1 MTLVLHYSARSD
13 RGLVRQNNQD
23 AVYAG
28 PRLLALADGM
38 GGHAAGE
45 VASTLVISA
54 MAPLDDD
61 EPGDDLLGALRAATV
76 EGNAAITRHIADQPD
91 LDGMGTTLTAVL
103 FAGNRLGLVHVG
115 DSRAYL
121 LREGA
126 LSQITRDDTF
136 VQSLIDE
143 GRITEEE
150 ALTHPQRS
158 LLLRALTGHDI
169 EPSLTVRE
177 ARAGD
182 RYLLCSDGL
191 SGVVSEETIG
201 EALTAI
207 ADPRECAD
215 RLIELALRSGG
226 PDNITCIV
234 ADVVDIEYGEDAP
247 IIGGAAGDSN
257 GEAPLPDSAAARASV
272 ATLPRTETPKPPPPT
287 EPQAQRD
294 RRRTLR
300 PALVTL
306 VVLVLLIGGVLLA
319 RAWVMQQYYV
329 DVQHGQVVIFQGV
342 RGAVLGYPL
351 QSVVQESGIRLDEL
365 QPDARNAVRGSSS
378 YTDLPGA
385 EQYRAAAEGERA
397 ATGLPHPGPGPGAG
411 TAAGGNR
418 ARGGGSGGR
427 PRARGASP
435 GAGGAAITATPGRR
449 ACPHAGS
456 RAGQDLP
463 PGELMAPEHA
473 PGAASSVSGPATP
486 TARPSPSP
494 EPAASRLSA
503 DPKQPTG
510 RGVELVLLAF
520 AAVLV
525 TGALFLVQANT
536 QQPVDNTL
544 VFVGLAYL
552 ALFTAAHIAV
562 RRFAPYSDPLILPA
576 AALLN
581 GLGLVMI
588 YRIDLGRA
596 ARALQA
602 GQPLPETFALR
613 QIAWTAIALALFVAV
628 LWLVRDHRVLARY
641 GYTAGFVGLFLLA
654 LPGLLPGRHLGGQRR
669 EAVAARSASSPSSPA
684 SSPRCC

>member
-1 MTLVLHYSARSD
+1 MTLVLRYSARSD

-61 EPGDDLLGALRAATV
+61 EPGDDLLGKLRAATV

-103 FAGNRLGLVHVG
+103 FAGNRLGMVHVG

-121 LREGA
+121 LRDGV

-143 GRITEEE
+143 GRISEEE
-150 ALTHPQRS
+150 AMIHPQRS

-177 ARAGD
+177 ARPGD

-191 SGVVSEETIG
+191 SGVVSEDTI
-201 EALTAI
+201 ADTLSDV

-215 RLIELALRSGG
+215 RLIELALRGGG

-234 ADVVDIEYGEDAP
+234 ADVVDVEYGEDAP
-247 IIGGAAGDSN
+247 IIGGAAGDGN
-257 GEAPLPDSAAARASV
+257 GEAPLPDSSAARASV
-272 ATLPRTETPKPPPPT
+272 ATLPRTETPKQSPPPP
-287 EPQAQRD
+287 EPQAR

-306 VVLVLLIGGVLLA
+306 GVLTVLVGGVLLA

-351 QSVVQESGIRLDEL
+351 QAVAQESGIRLDEL
-365 QPDARNAVRGSSS
+365 QPDARNSVRGSTP

-385 EQYRAAAEGERA
+385 EQTVQRLKDREL
-397 ATGLPHPGPGPGAG
+397 LPECPTPAP
-411 TAAGGNR
+411 
-418 ARGGGSGGR
+418 
-427 PRARGASP
+427 
-435 GAGGAAITATPGRR
+435 ATP
-449 ACPHAGS
+449 A
-456 RAGQDLP
+456 P
-463 PGELMAPEHA
+463 PPPVAE
-473 PGAASSVSGPATP
+473 PGAAAQPPPVASTLPVA
-486 TARPSPSP
+486 P
-494 EPAASRLSA
+494 EA
-503 DPKQPTG
+503 QPP
-510 RGVELVLLAF
+510 
-520 AAVLV
+520 
-525 TGALFLVQANT
+525 
-536 QQPVDNTL
+536 PVD
-544 VFVGLAYL
+544 GLAPMP
-552 ALFTAAHIAV
+552 ALEPGKTC
-562 RRFAPYSDPLILPA
+562 
-576 AALLN
+576 
-581 GLGLVMI
+581 
-588 YRIDLGRA
+588 
-596 ARALQA
+596 
-602 GQPLPETFALR
+602 
-613 QIAWTAIALALFVAV
+613 
-628 LWLVRDHRVLARY
+628 RV
-641 GYTAGFVGLFLLA
+641 
-654 LPGLLPGRHLGGQRR
+654 
-669 EAVAARSASSPSSPA
+669 S
-684 SSPRCC
+684 